1 MSKSRKINKNKNRKE
16 YISGINV
23 ERAYRIRDRLKCNED
38 TSIRVEIHGIIKS
51 KLQEG
56 KDDEYIISQLTKNE
70 RYSKYAMYFENWV
83 KDMKKKVVSK
93 EEREK

>member
-1 MSKSRKINKNKNRKE
+1 MRRKIDKDRNRKKC
-16 YISGINV
+16 IPGLNA
-23 ERAYRIRDRLKCNED
+23 ERTFRSTKKDIKCNED
-38 TSIRVEIHGIIKS
+38 TIIRTEIHGIIVS
-51 KLQEG
+51 NLQQG
-56 KDDEYIISQLTKNE
+56 KDDKYIVDLLSRNE